1 MCLHTC
7 IYESTYVMCYPT
19 DIHKKLD
26 LALQKLPFM
35 RFSRV
40 LNIDSIPL
48 QDPAVVC
55 HHVSV
60 IPSLVKLFHPFNVL
74 MKQFS
79 LLIRD
84 VSKVYWEFIQVAM

>member
-26 LALQKLPFM
+26 LGLQKLPFM

-40 LNIDSIPL
+40 LNIDTIPL
-48 QDPAVVC
+48 QAPAVVC
-55 HHVSV
+55 
-60 IPSLVKLFHPFNVL
+60 HPFNVL
-74 MKQFS
+74 MKPFS
-79 LLIRD
+79 LLFRD

>member
-1 MCLHTC
+1 
-7 IYESTYVMCYPT
+7 MCYPT

-26 LALQKLPFM
+26 LVLQKLPFM

-40 LNIDSIPL
+40 LNIDTIPL
-48 QDPAVVC
+48 QAPAVVC

-74 MKQFS
+74 MKPFT

-84 VSKVYWEFIQVAM
+84 VSEVYWKFIQVAM